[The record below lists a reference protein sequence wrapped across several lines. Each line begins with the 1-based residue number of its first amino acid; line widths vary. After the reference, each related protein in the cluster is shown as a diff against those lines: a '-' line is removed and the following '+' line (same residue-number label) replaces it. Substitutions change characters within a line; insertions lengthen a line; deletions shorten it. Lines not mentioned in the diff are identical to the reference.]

1 MNSYGDYIQPASIP
15 VIGKFGKIEWLSS
28 IEFFSSISVPTLSTT
43 VLEILTAVRPGFSS
57 MSTILMS
64 SINEVVRSTING
76 LGSLPD
82 GNDYVSSSKLNGI
95 VDSLSYNYSYISCTT
110 FFDSLTNLADMKQ
123 ITLNIG
129 PMVKFLSSEG
139 SNLSGGYVSTMN
151 PGNYRIYKSTL
162 SYSGN
167 SVFQTLGDGA
177 TVRTGLLDIGGY
189 SNKLVNTSLMR
200 IDVNAN
206 ISVNYPPASA
216 LMVASGYY
224 TTFNA
229 NGSVVNDS
237 NAMLLYTT
245 DGFNW
250 QPSASAQNVFKS
262 IIMVAYDS
270 VANRWSAIGSNSTD
284 QVLGTSYDGITWF
297 VKPVTQINTVSH
309 IIIRQDRIFPQLFT
323 DSPLIIIGESNPSQT
338 GNIKYTYDYGA
349 NFTVA
354 RLPAGI
360 NWFSITSITYGGLT
374 WIATSSQQLIYIST
388 NNGQDWSFIPTS
400 NYNGFTSINSM
411 NCSSYNGS
419 VWIISGVNK
428 IIYSSNALNWYLAT
442 TPNVFNI
449 FDIAWNGT
457 LWVAVGNSLN
467 NYFDAYILTSTD
479 GITWTPAVLPQEV
492 INSHV
497 NISSVTW
504 NPGLSMWYAVT
515 EVAIFFSYIITSTDG
530 INWSIQENNNFLKAN
545 RATITCIRSA
555 IGLPNT
561 SPKLATSFSTFL
573 TNSSNQQA
581 LGKPVSLTF
590 NGNKGLMTNLSFLL
604 NSNEL
609 APNGVY
615 PSQLQLNHRMVN
627 GFGSNVT
634 LSVQIPQSG
643 GVIATLDNTD

>member
-1 MNSYGDYIQPASIP
+1 
-15 VIGKFGKIEWLSS
+15 
-28 IEFFSSISVPTLSTT
+28 
-43 VLEILTAVRPGFSS
+43 
-57 MSTILMS
+57 
-64 SINEVVRSTING
+64 
-76 LGSLPD
+76 
-82 GNDYVSSSKLNGI
+82 
-95 VDSLSYNYSYISCTT
+95 
-110 FFDSLTNLADMKQ
+110 
-123 ITLNIG
+123 
-129 PMVKFLSSEG
+129 
-139 SNLSGGYVSTMN
+139 
-151 PGNYRIYKSTL
+151 
-162 SYSGN
+162 
-167 SVFQTLGDGA
+167 
-177 TVRTGLLDIGGY
+177 
-189 SNKLVNTSLMR
+189 
-200 IDVNAN
+200 
-206 ISVNYPPASA
+206 
-216 LMVASGYY
+216 
-224 TTFNA
+224 
-229 NGSVVNDS
+229 
-237 NAMLLYTT
+237 
-245 DGFNW
+245 
-250 QPSASAQNVFKS
+250 
-262 IIMVAYDS
+262 MVAYDS

-388 NNGQDWSFIPTS
+388 NNGQDWSFIPNS

-504 NPGLSMWYAVT
+504 NPGLSMWYALT